1 MGVVLWVSAIAI
13 GIALLVVFG
22 DRLSDKIIEVAR
34 KAGVSP
40 LVISLVIISFAT
52 TLPEITTSALAS
64 FAGAEGIALGNA
76 LGSIFANIAL
86 ILGLASIVK
95 PIKAG
100 AGAYENSLVM
110 LISLV
115 LAVLLSID
123 GTLSRLDGAI
133 LLISY
138 GIYLRWLYRR
148 HFEARNASGGGK
160 KMGAT
165 PLDYILLLI
174 YGGLMVVGA
183 RMVVF
188 GGRNIAETMGVPE
201 YVIGATIVAI
211 GTSLPEMTNALYG
224 AVRERG
230 SISVGNIIGAN
241 IMNAL
246 VVLGIASL
254 IRPLPTGASTL
265 TVLLVLLAM
274 IPMIVSLRR
283 SQSLGKGIGAYF
295 LLLYTIYL
303 YLLFSGAKL

>member
-1 MGVVLWVSAIAI
+1 M
-13 GIALLVVFG
+13 
-22 DRLSDKIIEVAR
+22 
-34 KAGVSP
+34 
-40 LVISLVIISFAT
+40 
-52 TLPEITTSALAS
+52 
-64 FAGAEGIALGNA
+64 
-76 LGSIFANIAL
+76 
-86 ILGLASIVK
+86 
-95 PIKAG
+95 
-100 AGAYENSLVM
+100 
-110 LISLV
+110 
-115 LAVLLSID
+115 
-123 GTLSRLDGAI
+123 
-133 LLISY
+133 
-138 GIYLRWLYRR
+138 
-148 HFEARNASGGGK
+148 
-160 KMGAT
+160 
-165 PLDYILLLI
+165 LI
-174 YGGLMVVGA
+174 YGGLMVIGA